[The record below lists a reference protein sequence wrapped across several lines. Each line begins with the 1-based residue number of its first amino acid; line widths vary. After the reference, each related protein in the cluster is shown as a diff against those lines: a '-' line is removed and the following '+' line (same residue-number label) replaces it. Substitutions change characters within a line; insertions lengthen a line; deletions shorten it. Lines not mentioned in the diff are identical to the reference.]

1 MFDTHKLNE
10 NGFREMRVFKS
21 AMANAAK
28 TVLDMMDDGREKA
41 LFTTKLEEA
50 VFFGAKAIA
59 QKPDNHESKEAY

>member
-1 MFDTHKLNE
+1 MFDTYKLND
-10 NGFREMRVFKS
+10 NGLREMRVFKS

-28 TVLDMMDDGREKA
+28 TVLEMMEGGREKA

-59 QKPDNHESKEAY
+59 QKPGNSESKETY